1 MNIAQIKLIARAVAE
16 QCIRNNTDLE
26 DLHSGITPSS
36 EKGDYSDVYI
46 VSPFGNIEWKK
57 LFRISDEEMRSLMLR
72 IEENLT
78 IILGFLFEAIGKGK
92 VNIMGKD
99 FTIKDMLEKY
109 KKTYEKGVSWDKNG
123 YGEF

>member
-36 EKGDYSDVYI
+36 KKGDYSDVYV
-46 VSPFGNIEWKK
+46 VSPYRQIEWKK
-57 LFRISDEEMRSLMLR
+57 LSRISDKEMRSLMLS
-72 IEENLT
+72 IEENL
-78 IILGFLFEAIGKGK
+78 IIMLDFLFKAVEKGK
-92 VNIMGKD
+92 VNVMGRD
-99 FTIKDMLEKY
+99 FTMKDMLEKY

-123 YGEF
+123 YGGF